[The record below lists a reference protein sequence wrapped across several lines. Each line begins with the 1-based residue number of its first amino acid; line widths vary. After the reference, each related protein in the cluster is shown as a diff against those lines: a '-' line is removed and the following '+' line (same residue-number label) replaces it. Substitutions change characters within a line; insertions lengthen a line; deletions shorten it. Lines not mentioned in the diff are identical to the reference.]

1 MKVGYTMV
9 SEISLN
15 EHKDLVSIMN
25 ELIEVGKKVVERGLA
40 VGSGGN
46 LSFRVP
52 GTETFFITGTGTQLD
67 QLDANSFAEV
77 NLNGEVSGSIKPSSE
92 FRVHL
97 ESYRARPDIDVCIHL
112 HPQASV
118 LTAALNL
125 SIRYLTV
132 DHVYYVRKVVR
143 IPWMRAGTQEIADA
157 TALAANESNVV
168 ILENHGC
175 VVLAPSV
182 QLAYTRV
189 LNLEE
194 ACELTLRF
202 HGLGLVPT
210 EVPKAYWDYLE
221 ANNL

>member
-1 MKVGYTMV
+1 MV
-9 SEISLN
+9 SEVFLN
-15 EHKDLVSIMN
+15 NHKDLLSIMD
-25 ELIEVGKKVVERGLA
+25 ELIEVGKKVVDRGLA

-46 LSFRVP
+46 LSFRAP

-67 QLDANSFAEV
+67 QLNPGSFAEV
-77 NLNGEVSGSIKPSSE
+77 NLNGEVSGVVKPSSE

-97 ESYRARPDIDVCIHL
+97 ESYRARPEIEVCIHL

-125 SIRYLTV
+125 PIKYLTV

-143 IPWMRAGTQEIADA
+143 IPWIRSGTQEIADA
-157 TALAANESNVV
+157 TGLAVKDSNVV

-194 ACELTLRF
+194 ASELTLRC
-202 HGLGLVPT
+202 HDLGVMPT
-210 EVPKAYWDYLE
+210 EVPKAYWDYLK

>member
-1 MKVGYTMV
+1 MV
-9 SEISLN
+9 SEVFLN
-15 EHKDLVSIMN
+15 NHKGLLSIMD
-25 ELIEVGKKVVERGLA
+25 ELIEVGKKVVDRGLA

-46 LSFRVP
+46 LSFRAP

-67 QLDANSFAEV
+67 QLNPSSFAEV
-77 NLNGEVSGSIKPSSE
+77 NLNGEVSGVVKPSSE

-97 ESYRARPDIDVCIHL
+97 ESYRARPEIDVCIHL

-125 SIRYLTV
+125 PIKYLTV
-132 DHVYYVRKVVR
+132 DHAYYVRKVVR
-143 IPWMRAGTQEIADA
+143 IPWIRSGTQEIADA
-157 TALAANESNVV
+157 TGLAVKDSNVV

-194 ACELTLRF
+194 ASELTLRC
-202 HGLGLVPT
+202 HDLGVEPT
-210 EVPKAYWDYLE
+210 EVPKAYWDYLK

>member
-1 MKVGYTMV
+1 M
-9 SEISLN
+9 
-15 EHKDLVSIMN
+15 
-25 ELIEVGKKVVERGLA
+25 
-40 VGSGGN
+40 
-46 LSFRVP
+46 
-52 GTETFFITGTGTQLD
+52 
-67 QLDANSFAEV
+67 
-77 NLNGEVSGSIKPSSE
+77 
-92 FRVHL
+92 
-97 ESYRARPDIDVCIHL
+97 CIHL

-125 SIRYLTV
+125 PIKYLTV

-143 IPWMRAGTQEIADA
+143 IPWIRSGTQEIADA
-157 TALAANESNVV
+157 TGLAVKDSNVV

-194 ACELTLRF
+194 ASELTLRC
-202 HGLGLVPT
+202 HDLGVMPT
-210 EVPKAYWDYLE
+210 EVPKAYWDYLK

>member
-1 MKVGYTMV
+1 MV
-9 SEISLN
+9 SEVFLN
-15 EHKDLVSIMN
+15 NHKDLLSIMD
-25 ELIEVGKKVVERGLA
+25 ELIEVGKKVVDRGLA

-46 LSFRVP
+46 LSFRAP

-67 QLDANSFAEV
+67 QLNPGSFAEV
-77 NLNGEVSGSIKPSSE
+77 NLNGEVSGVVKPSSE

-97 ESYRARPDIDVCIHL
+97 ESYRARPEIDVCIHL

-125 SIRYLTV
+125 PIKYLTV

-143 IPWMRAGTQEIADA
+143 IPWIRSGTQEIDDA
-157 TALAANESNVV
+157 TGLAVKDSNVV

-194 ACELTLRF
+194 ASELTLRC
-202 HGLGLVPT
+202 HDLGVMPT
-210 EVPKAYWDYLE
+210 EVPKAYWDYLK

>member
-1 MKVGYTMV
+1 MV
-9 SEISLN
+9 SEVFLN
-15 EHKDLVSIMN
+15 NHKDLLSIMD
-25 ELIEVGKKVVERGLA
+25 ELIEVGKKVVDRGLA

-46 LSFRVP
+46 LSFRAP

-67 QLDANSFAEV
+67 QLNPSSFAEV
-77 NLNGEVSGSIKPSSE
+77 NLNGEVSGSVKPSSE

-97 ESYRARPDIDVCIHL
+97 ESYRARPEIDVCIHL

-125 SIRYLTV
+125 PIKYLTV

-143 IPWMRAGTQEIADA
+143 IPWIRSGTQEIADA
-157 TALAANESNVV
+157 TGLAVKDSNVV

-194 ACELTLRF
+194 ASELTLRC
-202 HGLGLVPT
+202 HDLGVMPT
-210 EVPKAYWDYLE
+210 EVPKAYWDYLK

>member
-1 MKVGYTMV
+1 MV
-9 SEISLN
+9 SEVFLN
-15 EHKDLVSIMN
+15 NHKDLLSIMD
-25 ELIEVGKKVVERGLA
+25 ELIEVGKKVVDRGLA

-46 LSFRVP
+46 LSFRAP

-67 QLDANSFAEV
+67 QLNPSSFAEV
-77 NLNGEVSGSIKPSSE
+77 NLNGEVSGVVKPSSE

-97 ESYRARPDIDVCIHL
+97 ESYRARPEIDVCIHL

-125 SIRYLTV
+125 PIKYLTV

-143 IPWMRAGTQEIADA
+143 IPWIRSGTQEIADA
-157 TALAANESNVV
+157 TGLAVKDSNVV

-194 ACELTLRF
+194 ASELTLRC
-202 HGLGLVPT
+202 HDLGVMPT
-210 EVPKAYWDYLE
+210 EVPKAYWDYLK

>member
-1 MKVGYTMV
+1 MV
-9 SEISLN
+9 SEVFLN
-15 EHKDLVSIMN
+15 NHKDLLSIMD
-25 ELIEVGKKVVERGLA
+25 ELIEVGKKVVDRGLA

-46 LSFRVP
+46 LSFRAP

-67 QLDANSFAEV
+67 QLNPGSFAEV
-77 NLNGEVSGSIKPSSE
+77 NLNGEVSGSVKPSSE

-97 ESYRARPDIDVCIHL
+97 ESYMARPEIDVCIHL

-125 SIRYLTV
+125 PIKYLTV

-143 IPWMRAGTQEIADA
+143 IPWIRSGTQEIADA
-157 TALAANESNVV
+157 TGLAVKDSNVV

-194 ACELTLRF
+194 ASELTLRC
-202 HGLGLVPT
+202 HDLGVMPT
-210 EVPKAYWDYLE
+210 EVPKAYWDHLE
-221 ANNL
+221 KNNL

>member
-1 MKVGYTMV
+1 MV
-9 SEISLN
+9 SEVSIS
-15 EHKDLVSIMN
+15 ERKDLLSIMN
-25 ELIEVGKKVVERGLA
+25 EIIEVGKKVVERGLA

-52 GTETFFITGTGTQLD
+52 GTDIFFITGTGRLLD
-67 QLDANSFAEV
+67 QLDLSSFAQV
-77 NLNGEVSGSIKPSSE
+77 DLNGEVLEGIKPSSE

-97 ESYRARPDIDVCIHL
+97 ECYKIRPDIDVCIHL

-125 SIRYLTV
+125 LIKFLTI

-143 IPWMRAGTQEIADA
+143 IPWIRSGTQEIADA
-157 TALAANESNVV
+157 TGAAVKDSNIV

-182 QLAYTRV
+182 QLAYARV

-194 ACELTLRF
+194 ASELTLRC
-202 HGLGLVPT
+202 HDLGLVPT
-210 EVPKAYWDYLE
+210 EVPQAYWDHLRE
-221 ANNL
+221 NNL

>member
-1 MKVGYTMV
+1 MV
-9 SEISLN
+9 SEVFLN
-15 EHKDLVSIMN
+15 NHKDLLSIMD
-25 ELIEVGKKVVERGLA
+25 ELIEVGKKVVGRGLA

-46 LSFRVP
+46 LSFRAP

-67 QLDANSFAEV
+67 QLNPSSFAEV
-77 NLNGEVSGSIKPSSE
+77 NLNGEVSGVVKPSSE

-97 ESYRARPDIDVCIHL
+97 ESYRARPEVDVCIHL

-125 SIRYLTV
+125 PIKYLTV
-132 DHVYYVRKVVR
+132 DHAYYVRKVVR
-143 IPWMRAGTQEIADA
+143 IPWIRSGTQEIADA
-157 TALAANESNVV
+157 TGLAVKDSNVV

-194 ACELTLRF
+194 ASELTLRC
-202 HGLGLVPT
+202 HDLGVEPT
-210 EVPKAYWDYLE
+210 EVPKAYWDYLK

>member
-1 MKVGYTMV
+1 MV
-9 SEISLN
+9 SEVFLN
-15 EHKDLVSIMN
+15 NHKDLLSIMD
-25 ELIEVGKKVVERGLA
+25 ELIEVGKKVVDRGLA

-46 LSFRVP
+46 LSFRAP

-67 QLDANSFAEV
+67 QLNPGSFAEV
-77 NLNGEVSGSIKPSSE
+77 NLNGEVSGVVKPSSE

-97 ESYRARPDIDVCIHL
+97 ESYGARPEIDVCIHL

-125 SIRYLTV
+125 PIKYLTV

-143 IPWMRAGTQEIADA
+143 IPWIRSGTQEIADA
-157 TALAANESNVV
+157 TGLAVKDSNVV

-182 QLAYTRV
+182 PLAYTRV

-194 ACELTLRF
+194 ASELTLRC
-202 HGLGLVPT
+202 HDLGVMPT
-210 EVPKAYWDYLE
+210 EVPKAYWDYLK

>member
-1 MKVGYTMV
+1 MV
-9 SEISLN
+9 SEVFLN
-15 EHKDLVSIMN
+15 NHKDLLSIMD
-25 ELIEVGKKVVERGLA
+25 ELIKVGKKVVGRGLA

-46 LSFRVP
+46 LSFRAP

-67 QLDANSFAEV
+67 QLNPSSFAEV
-77 NLNGEVSGSIKPSSE
+77 NLNGEVSGVVKPSSE

-97 ESYRARPDIDVCIHL
+97 ESYRARPEVDVCIHL

-125 SIRYLTV
+125 PIKYLTV
-132 DHVYYVRKVVR
+132 DHAYYVRKVVR
-143 IPWMRAGTQEIADA
+143 IPWIRSGTQEIADA
-157 TALAANESNVV
+157 TGLAVKDSNVV

-194 ACELTLRF
+194 ASELTLRC
-202 HGLGLVPT
+202 HDLGVEPT
-210 EVPKAYWDYLE
+210 EVPKAYWDYLK